1 MPYKDLR
8 NFLDVLE
15 QKGDLVRI
23 KTEVD
28 PGFEITEILERL
40 LAKGGPAVIF
50 ENVKGYSI
58 PVVANLYGTV
68 RMVALGLECDEAGL
82 DEIGTFLAF
91 LKRKKVIPNFSIYF
105 CRSLSYWIAPSVT
118 PKTVS
123 R

>member
-68 RMVALGLECDEAGL
+68 G
-82 DEIGTFLAF
+82 
-91 LKRKKVIPNFSIYF
+91 SS
-105 CRSLSYWIAPSVT
+105 RS
-118 PKTVS
+118 
-123 R
+123 RQRD